1 MGKPSVQKAPAKM
14 RAQRRGRWAEHL
26 TALVLRLTGHR
37 ILAHNFKTQVGEIDL
52 IARRANMICFIEVKA
67 RATKAQAAE
76 AVSLPQRRR
85 VQRAAELFLMHNSA
99 LQACDVRFDVAL
111 VTGPLSVTILRD
123 AWQSA

>member
-1 MGKPSVQKAPAKM
+1 MRKPLDQKAAGKI

-52 IARRANMICFIEVKA
+52 IAQRANTVCFIEVKA
-67 RATKAQAAE
+67 RATQAQAAE
-76 AVSLPQRRR
+76 AVSVNQRRR
-85 VQRAAELFLMHNSA
+85 VQRAAEWFLAHNAA
-99 LQACDVRFDVAL
+99 LQTCEVRFDVAL
-111 VTGPLSVTILRD
+111 VTGPLRVTIVRD